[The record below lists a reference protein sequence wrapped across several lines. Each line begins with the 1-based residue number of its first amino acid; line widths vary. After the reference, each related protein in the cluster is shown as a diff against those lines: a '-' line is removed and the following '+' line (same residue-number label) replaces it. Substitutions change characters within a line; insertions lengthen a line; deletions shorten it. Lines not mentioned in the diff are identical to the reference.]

1 MNLRFSPPLRGV
13 IANIG
18 SLFGVGGKDGEK
30 EQLDVDKDGEVLY
43 KEDVIKFVTD
53 ELEKRRNERSPLE
66 QQWTLNAN
74 FLVGN
79 QYCDINTY
87 KGGIEQIEPVHD
99 FLERETFNQ
108 IAPLIETRV
117 ANLKKIT
124 YQMKVKPRTN
134 ELDDYAKADVST
146 AILQHTQSISNFE
159 TQKNTMIAWNEL
171 CGNCFWLSWWDANK
185 GEMYASETIAEIG
198 EDGIERKQERAYY
211 EGDLDY
217 GLITPYEIYPESI
230 FKQTVDNQ
238 RSIIIEQVKTVEDVL
253 DLYGVKVNGTS
264 VETFELTPLPSGG
277 GYGYESTVMTLGH
290 RTVENA
296 VRVITYLERPSP
308 HRPKGRMIL
317 IAGDDTLLYYGPLPY
332 GRIPIVQCICRE
344 IPGQFFGK
352 SVIEDLIPR
361 QRAYNGCMNRIHE
374 YIKRIT
380 IQGYVAEE
388 GAVDIDDYEENGQ
401 TPGVLLEYRKGFAP
415 PTPIPNGVL
424 PGEIMTERYNLVR
437 DMEYVAGVSQLTT
450 SGAAPSGVTSGVALE
465 AIKATDDTRLS
476 LTGDHIRNCVKN
488 LARLW
493 LEIYKQYA
501 DTPRAMRYVGANEMA
516 KAMIWSQEDINSY
529 DVEYTTEN
537 ELVMSEDMQ
546 KQRFLE
552 AYNLGLFTDE
562 NGRIPER
569 VKHQALECMKIG
581 KYSELLNINQLQL
594 QAAQREN
601 VFFESGVFPEVSE
614 IDDHQIHIEEHMR
627 YMLQMRYQ
635 VMQMKKPAY
644 ADAMIQHLNQ
654 HKQAIADEQAKGMM
668 EMQQLQQIQTGQ
680 ALPEQKEVN

>member
-1 MNLRFSPPLRGV
+1 MAMRYSPPLSGV
-13 IANIG
+13 VAGIG
-18 SLFGVGGKDGEK
+18 SLFGRLGKHGQGDRERI
-30 EQLDVDKDGEVLY
+30 DMDRDGEVLY
-43 KEDVIKFVTD
+43 KEDVIQFVLD
-53 ELEKRRNERSPLE
+53 ELEKRKNERAPLE
-66 QQWTLNAN
+66 KQWTLNAN

-87 KGGIEQIEPVHD
+87 KGTIEQIEPVYD
-99 FLERETFNQ
+99 WLERETFNQ
-108 IAPLIETRV
+108 IAPLIETRI

-134 ELDDYAKADVST
+134 ELDDYAKAEVSS
-146 AILQHTQSISNFE
+146 AILQHTQSVSDFD
-159 TQKNTMIAWNEL
+159 TKKNTMIAWNEL
-171 CGNCFWLSWWDANK
+171 CGNCFFLTWWDANK
-185 GEMYASETIAEIG
+185 GEKYAAETVTELG
-198 EDGIERKQERAYY
+198 EDGAERRSERAYY

-217 GLITPYEIYPESI
+217 GLITPYELYPESI
-230 FKQTVDNQ
+230 FKQTIGAQ
-238 RSIIIEQVKTVEDVL
+238 RSVILEQVKTVEDVM
-253 DLYGVKVNGTS
+253 DLYGVEVKGTS

-277 GYGYESTVMTLGH
+277 GWGYESTVMTIGH

-296 VRVITYLERPSP
+296 VKLLTYLERPSAHKP
-308 HRPKGRMIL
+308 EGRMIL
-317 IAGDDTLLYYGPLPY
+317 IAGDEELLYYGPLPY
-332 GRIPIVQCICRE
+332 GRIPVVQCICRE
-344 IPGQFFGK
+344 VPGQFFGK

-380 IQGYVAEE
+380 INGYLVEQDSIDLDNFEE
-388 GAVDIDDYEENGQ
+388 SGQAPGAVIPYK
-401 TPGVLLEYRKGFAP
+401 KGFAP

-424 PGEIMTERYNLVR
+424 PSEIMTERYNLVR

-488 LARLW
+488 LAQLW

-501 DTPRAMRYVGANEMA
+501 DTKRAVKYVGSNDMA
-516 KAMIWSQEDINSY
+516 LAMIWSNEDINSY

-537 ELVMSEDMQ
+537 ELVLSEDMQ

-552 AYNLGLFTDE
+552 AYNMGLFADE
-562 NGRIPER
+562 NGRMPER
-569 VKHQALECMKIG
+569 VKYRALECMKVG
-581 KYSELLNINQLQL
+581 NYTELMNLNQLQI

-601 VFFESGVFPEVSE
+601 VFFESGVFPEVTE

-627 YMLQMRYQ
+627 YMLQVKYQ
-635 VMQMKKPAY
+635 VLKMKKPAY

-654 HKQAIADEQAKGMM
+654 HKMAQAQEQAQ
-668 EMQQLQQIQTGQ
+668 EMAQIQQMQMQMAGNQ
-680 ALPEQKEVN
+680 